1 MLPKAD
7 KHTKP
12 KKPAKKKPVPK
23 AEWPN
28 GKHPGGRPPK
38 YETKEQLETKIEEYF
53 AGGYRTRPV
62 VIGNKKDGYKITQV
76 PAITISDLV
85 IFLGFCDRASF
96 YDYER
101 NPEFSNTIK
110 KARTLIER
118 EYEQL
123 LVTQSPTGA
132 IFALKN
138 FGWVDKQDVDLMD
151 NRMVQL
157 ILESLPPD
165 VAEGVRLAIKA
176 KGKK

>member
-1 MLPKAD
+1 MLLKAD
-7 KHTKP
+7 QHTKP
-12 KKPAKKKPVPK
+12 KKPVKKPVPRV
-23 AEWPN
+23 EWPG

-38 YETKEQLETKIEEYF
+38 YETADQLETKIGEYF
-53 AGGYRTRPV
+53 VGGYRTRSAIV
-62 VIGNKKDGYKITQV
+62 GNKKDGYKKVEI

-96 YDYER
+96 YDYEK
-101 NPEFSNTIK
+101 NPEFSSTIK

-138 FGWVDKQDVDLMD
+138 FGWVDKQDVDISD
-151 NRMVQL
+151 NRMVQD
-157 ILESLPPD
+157 ILSALPPD
-165 VAEGVRLAIKA
+165 VAEGVRQAIKA